1 MTVVGQLLDLGGRRV
16 LVTGASRGIG
26 AGIAARLAE
35 AGARVIVHHGRG
47 AAAARALAAQIG
59 GEVLGEDLGVPGAG
73 ARLIAAAL
81 AGGGLDGLVNNAGL
95 QPVGGFA
102 DLTEAEVAALWQ
114 VNVAAPFALTQGFA
128 AHRAAAG
135 GGGAVVNIASI
146 EGLQPAFVHAHYTQT
161 KAALIMQTRNAALE
175 LGAQGTRVNAVSP
188 GLIDTGGLAE
198 GWPEGVAR
206 WRASAPLRR
215 LGTPGDIAD
224 AVLFLLS
231 EGARWITGAN
241 LVVDGGVLASNT
253 W

>member
-1 MTVVGQLLDLGGRRV
+1 MTPSVAGLLDLTGQRI

-26 AGIAARLAE
+26 AGIARRLAE
-35 AGARVIVHHGRG
+35 ARARVIVHYGQG
-47 AAAARALAAQIG
+47 ADAARAVADAIG
-59 GEVLGEDLGVPGAG
+59 GEALGEDLSAAGAG
-73 ARLIAAAL
+73 ARLIAAA
-81 AGGGLDGLVNNAGL
+81 GSLDGLVNNAGL
-95 QPVGGFA
+95 QPIGAFA

-128 AHRAAAG
+128 AQRKAQ

-175 LGAQGTRVNAVSP
+175 LGGQGTRVNAVSP
-188 GLIDTGGLAE
+188 GLIDTGGLADM
-198 GWPEGVAR
+198 WPEGAAR
-206 WRASAPLRR
+206 WQANAPLGRM
-215 LGTPGDIAD
+215 GTPADIGD

-231 EGARWITGAN
+231 PAARWITGAN
-241 LVVDGGVLASNT
+241 LVVDGGVLSAST